1 MSVCVAQESSLGG
14 ESEQRLQH
22 HQGDQ
27 LGVSEPRSE
36 PDARPPRSIL
46 RIVGEKIISRHVQS
60 GSEGVQ
66 VGVHF
71 GLQCQVGL
79 SNANPGHPHP

>member
-1 MSVCVAQESSLGG
+1 MSVCIAQESGLGG
-14 ESEQRLQH
+14 QSEQRLQH
-22 HQGDQ
+22 HQGDP
-27 LGVSEPRSE
+27 LGVSQPRSE
-36 PDARPPRSIL
+36 PDARPQRSML
-46 RIVGEKIISRHVQS
+46 RIVGEKIITCHVQS